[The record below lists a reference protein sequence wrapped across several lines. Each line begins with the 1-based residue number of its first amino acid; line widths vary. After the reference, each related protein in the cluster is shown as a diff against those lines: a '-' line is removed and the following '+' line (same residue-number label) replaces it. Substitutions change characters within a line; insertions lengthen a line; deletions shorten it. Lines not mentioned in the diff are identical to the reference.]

1 MNEIV
6 IRDFQTDD
14 LSPLVHVLKRNIP
27 TYFDPSEEAEFVT
40 YIGKHSDTYFT
51 ALVNQQVAGGAGY
64 RIDATGTAGYIR
76 WIFFDPGNTRAGLG
90 RAIVD
95 RCTARLLEL
104 GAERI
109 VAATSQL
116 AGGFFAKLGFV
127 TLRTEQ
133 DYWGKGLDLW
143 LMEKKVKPGA
153 D

>member
-1 MNEIV
+1 
-6 IRDFQTDD
+6 
-14 LSPLVHVLKRNIP
+14 
-27 TYFDPSEEAEFVT
+27 
-40 YIGKHSDTYFT
+40 
-51 ALVNQQVAGGAGY
+51 
-64 RIDATGTAGYIR
+64 
-76 WIFFDPGNTRAGLG
+76 
-90 RAIVD
+90 D

-143 LMEKKVKPGA
+143 LMEKKAKPGA